1 MKAVNLLPPDL
12 RGAPKKAAGGKPAAE
27 TPSGIGAYVVLGV
40 LAAAVAA
47 LAVYVLAGNAVKDR
61 EAKLATVQA
70 EAKNAE
76 QRAAAL
82 KPYADFEALAN
93 QRITTVR
100 SLAEARFDWH
110 RALQDLSRALPKD
123 AALTE
128 ISGDVSPTAGTG
140 GGSNSLRGAL
150 PAPALSLKGC
160 VSSQTGVAKV
170 MSRLGNIQGVTRVTL
185 ATSDKDA
192 TAPVD
197 AGTDRSSQT
206 GPYCG
211 KGSPPTFDL
220 VVFFE
225 RDTARVSSAP
235 GVSDPAEA
243 ATAAAPAD
251 AAKDASSS
259 SSSSADST
267 STNSTS
273 TEEGGSK

>member
-12 RGAPKKAAGGKPAAE
+12 RGAPKKAAGGKPAVE
-27 TPSGIGAYVVLGV
+27 TPSGIGAYIVLGV
-40 LAAAVAA
+40 LATAVAA
-47 LAVYVLAGNAVKDR
+47 LAVYVLASNAVKDR

-70 EAKNAE
+70 EAQNAQ

-93 QRITTVR
+93 QRLTTVR
-100 SLAEARFDWH
+100 SLAKARFDWN

-128 ISGDVSPTAGTG
+128 ISGDVSPTSG
-140 GGSNSLRGAL
+140 GGGGNSLRGAL

-185 ATSDKDA
+185 ASSDKDA
-192 TAPVD
+192 TPD
-197 AGTDRSSQT
+197 SSGVTRETQT
-206 GPYCG
+206 APYCG
-211 KGSPPTFDL
+211 KGTPPTFDL

-225 RDTARVSSAP
+225 RDTARVGAAPGLADPNAAGTPSAP
-235 GVSDPAEA
+235 
-243 ATAAAPAD
+243 AAAAD
-251 AAKDASSS
+251 ATKKAGT
-259 SSSSADST
+259 DST

-273 TEEGGSK
+273 TSNQGGGSK